1 MEVNE
6 SYQVKLT
13 PLSDGANYDSTNNNN
28 PIRNANRIEIIK
40 RRKKRHSRHAKEEN
54 RLKEGCTNLMYA
66 CQQGL
71 TDKIIGEL
79 RSEVIFPFQMIFS
92 HNFVLLF
99 LFILFSF
106 RCWKIFISLIH
117 LENCYLAFPIP

>member
-40 RRKKRHSRHAKEEN
+40 RRKKRHSRNAKGEN

-79 RSEVIFPFQMIFS
+79 RLEVIFPFQIIIF
-92 HNFVLLF
+92 
-99 LFILFSF
+99 
-106 RCWKIFISLIH
+106 
-117 LENCYLAFPIP
+117 P